1 MDALRICGLAKKY
14 GDFTAVGGLDFSV
27 REGEIFALVGPN
39 GVGKSTTLKMISTIL
54 TPTAGS
60 ISVFGLDT
68 VRDAHAVRGLIS
80 YLPEEAGAYKNLSG
94 REYLDFMAMVF
105 LRDKSASAAAAAY
118 GAVLSGLGGRLND
131 KIKTYSKG
139 MARKLLLAR
148 AVMIRP
154 RLAILDEPTSGLDIV
169 NGYEIRKTI
178 KQLAAGTGAG
188 CGTGPLAGPTAGG
201 MTFLISSHNMAE
213 IEFLSDRIGVV
224 NKGRLLAC
232 DTPAA
237 LKAQFATEDL
247 EEVFVRLTQ

>member
-1 MDALRICGLAKKY
+1 MDALGISGLVKKY
-14 GDFTAVGGLDFSV
+14 GDFEAVAGLDFSV
-27 REGEIFALVGPN
+27 RKGEIFALVGPN

-68 VRDAHAVRGLIS
+68 VRDAHAVRRVIS

-105 LRDKSASAAAAAY
+105 LRDKSKAAAAVDY
-118 GAVLSGLGGRLND
+118 GAGLSGLGARLED
-131 KIKTYSKG
+131 RIKTYSKG

-178 KQLAAGTGAG
+178 KNLA
-188 CGTGPLAGPTAGG
+188 AGG

-213 IEFLSDRIGVV
+213 IEFLSDRIGVI

-232 DTPAA
+232 DTPAS